1 MVDEEKFYAKQSR
14 DFSKKKKGLIVGR
27 IDPSKNVKSL
37 LEVFLSAKSVFSLEK
52 ILVVGEPSK
61 GNELYFESL
70 MRDYRSAIQ
79 SNDIEF
85 IGARNQSELVK
96 IMEESDFLLH
106 GFIGSL
112 DKVLVES
119 ALLGLPVIS
128 CNIGFIREFGKFSRL
143 EFDDLRMKFDHI
155 NTVKEEFLA
164 FLGAS
169 KDAVQDMTEKRR
181 RVALDQHSLKSWEK
195 KFVKG
200 VLN

>member
-1 MVDEEKFYAKQSR
+1 MVDEDKFYAKQSR
-14 DFSKKKKGLIVGR
+14 DFSNKKKGLIVGR
-27 IDPSKNVKSL
+27 LDPSKNVKSL
-37 LEVFLSAKSVFSLEK
+37 LEVFLSAKGAFSLEK

-61 GNELYFESL
+61 GNELYFETL
-70 MRDYRSAIQ
+70 MRDFRSAIQ
-79 SNDIEF
+79 SNNIEF

-143 EFDDLRMKFDHI
+143 EFDGLRMKVDHVNI
-155 NTVKEEFLA
+155 VEEEFWR
-164 FLGAS
+164 FWVHQRMQC
-169 KDAVQDMTEKRR
+169 KICRKRDAMLR
-181 RVALDQHSLKSWEK
+181 LINIH
-195 KFVKG
+195 
-200 VLN
+200 